1 MAVATLVQEAGPR
14 AKLMSAVPNGLADL
28 AEFYGAGKTG
38 FRYMCGCVLY
48 DIAEKGP
55 GRFGTRDCGWTV

>member
-28 AEFYGAGKTG
+28 AEFYGAGKNG
-38 FRYMCGCVLY
+38 APLHVWVRV
-48 DIAEKGP
+48 
-55 GRFGTRDCGWTV
+55 V